1 MMSLSKYI
9 GAMAALVLLAGT
21 AAADDAVAH
30 GKVKNINAGKK
41 TFVMTDVSGKDA
53 TYSLGDNVAIN
64 RNGKESKSDLN
75 EGDPVMICFDKGL
88 LTSTAHYVLVLEG
101 DYKNGELVRGSVKSY
116 DAAKKQLLFT
126 DEQNKDWTF
135 VMGDAKVRLGQLD
148 SKAEDVKIG
157 EHALAIVDRTGNAT
171 ILKCLMVDRK

>member
-1 MMSLSKYI
+1 
-9 GAMAALVLLAGT
+9 MAALVLLAGAAT
-21 AAADDAVAH
+21 AADAITH

-41 TFVMTDVSGKDA
+41 TFVLTDVSGKDA
-53 TYSLGDNVAIN
+53 TYNLADNVAIN

-75 EGDPVMICFDKGL
+75 EGDPVMVCFDKGL
-88 LTSTAHYVLVLEG
+88 VHWTAHYILVLEG

-116 DAAKKQLLFT
+116 DPTKNQLIFT
-126 DEQNKDWTF
+126 DGQNKDWTF
-135 VMGDAKVRLGQLD
+135 VMGDAKVRLGRVD